1 MKVKCQRTDKEIEL
15 KDGFFVSPRHTG
27 EWEFVSVDAPSNNDY
42 NIAVKGLV
50 HSPEALVD
58 WLAHIS
64 EKTWFSSEKFFKF
77 MYNFRAE
84 NNLYNMA

>member
-1 MKVKCQRTDKEIEL
+1 MKVKCQRTNNEIEL
-15 KDGFFVSPRHTG
+15 IDGFFVSPRHTG
-27 EWEFVSVDAPSNNDY
+27 EWEFVSLDAPSNNDY
-42 NIAVKGLV
+42 NIAVKELV

-77 MYNFRAE
+77 MYNFRAV
-84 NNLYNMA
+84 NNLYNMI